1 MSDRTPEQ
9 ALTNVLGAL
18 IRDHETTDLFADLVR
33 DCARLLP
40 AAAVAVL
47 VENGHGRLELLSA
60 TSHRA
65 AERELYQAQED
76 RGPCVDTVRTG
87 EPVSAVG
94 ETDILARWDDV
105 GQAILDAGFLAVH
118 AFPMT
123 WGGRP
128 LGGLNVFSESPH
140 PLAPSSRVLA
150 RNFADVATL
159 ALTQPSRLSEDDLAE
174 RVSAALEGRVVVE
187 QAKGVVAQIHGLDM
201 DAAYNHLVDKALETR
216 STLSQTAREV
226 IRGAH
231 QR

>member
-1 MSDRTPEQ
+1 
-9 ALTNVLGAL
+9 
-18 IRDHETTDLFADLVR
+18 
-33 DCARLLP
+33 
-40 AAAVAVL
+40 
-47 VENGHGRLELLSA
+47 
-60 TSHRA
+60 
-65 AERELYQAQED
+65 
-76 RGPCVDTVRTG
+76 
-87 EPVSAVG
+87 
-94 ETDILARWDDV
+94 
-105 GQAILDAGFLAVH
+105 
-118 AFPMT
+118 MT

-128 LGGLNVFSESPH
+128 LGGLNVFSECPH